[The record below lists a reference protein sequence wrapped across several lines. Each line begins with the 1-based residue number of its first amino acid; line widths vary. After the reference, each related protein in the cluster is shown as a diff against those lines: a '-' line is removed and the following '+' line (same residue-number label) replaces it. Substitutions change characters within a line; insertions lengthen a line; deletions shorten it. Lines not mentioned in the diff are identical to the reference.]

1 MMNKL
6 SSEQVAGV
14 LGQVGPALRA
24 QQQEI
29 VSLQEKV
36 AFYERRDRATK
47 IASDMTR
54 KNLDP
59 ELSFEEKVA
68 HLMQPET
75 NLDVLEQAV
84 NMSAQQVKLASL
96 SDHPGTSTDAAAA
109 FEQGILAG

>member
-1 MMNKL
+1 MNKL
-6 SSEQVAGV
+6 SSDKVAGI

-24 QQQEI
+24 QQVEI
-29 VSLQEKV
+29 TDLKEKV
-36 AFYERRDRATK
+36 AYYERRDRATK

-59 ELSFEEKVA
+59 ETTFEEKVA

-84 NMSAQQVKLASL
+84 SMSAQQVKLASL
-96 SDHPGTSTDAAAA
+96 SDHPGSSLDAAAA
-109 FEQGILAG
+109 FEAGIMNG